1 MGVPGW
7 SARDRDGT
15 RAWEDGFL
23 DWLVDGDF
31 GKQKGS
37 AANNHG
43 TFHHTQV
50 AALAATCR
58 TALAL
63 RTVAVARTGLII
75 PQIAAAWGR
84 SQELARTRGRHYSTF
99 DRLAFTRLAAVGDR
113 VGVDLR
119 HRTGPEG
126 SALRQA
132 VGFLLPAATGA
143 APWPHPEPD
152 SHAYAASDVVHAAAD
167 HGDRRAR
174 AAPTD
179 LEAPPGGD
187 RWALRPAPEQLDG
200 ITG

>member
-1 MGVPGW
+1 MDLAPRW
-7 SARDRDGT
+7 TARDRDAT

-23 DWLVDGDF
+23 DWLVDADF

-43 TFHHTQV
+43 AFHHTQV
-50 AALAATCR
+50 AALAAATCS

-63 RTVAVARTGLII
+63 RTVAAARTGLISPRI
-75 PQIAAAWGR
+75 GADGGR
-84 SQELARTRGRHYSTF
+84 PQELAPTRSRHYSAF
-99 DRLAFTRLAAVGDR
+99 NPVAFTRLAAVGDR
-113 VGVDLR
+113 VDLR

-126 SALRQA
+126 SSLRQA

-152 SHAYAASDVVHAAAD
+152 VPAYAASEVVHAAAD
-167 HGDRRAR
+167 RGDRRAR
-174 AAPTD
+174 AAPAD